1 MRYRRDKGKGRS
13 PLLSVLSRSLRQG
26 SFFTDLKAKAL
37 LRAFTGVSILPPN
50 FFFSHRNAF
59 LCYRT
64 KISLHLG
71 FNTIWFK
78 QTNKKVSEGIWS
90 SKALW
95 KTKQTKH
102 HSVCFAVP
110 YLPIKT
116 IKKTKEIHTAGVHW
130 DEEMHVFLG
139 QTFFLNRSKGMRQL
153 RVQTHS
159 E

>member
-71 FNTIWFK
+71 FNTI
-78 QTNKKVSEGIWS
+78 
-90 SKALW
+90 
-95 KTKQTKH
+95 
-102 HSVCFAVP
+102 
-110 YLPIKT
+110 
-116 IKKTKEIHTAGVHW
+116 
-130 DEEMHVFLG
+130 
-139 QTFFLNRSKGMRQL
+139 
-153 RVQTHS
+153 
-159 E
+159 